1 MSLEDAED
9 EELDAEAEEV
19 AVAVALLSDSTSV
32 CVSIAVS
39 VWLVDSTVEL
49 SWVTEGTSLEVYTVS
64 VADDHEALSVALGN
78 LPRVEI
84 HQLCQRK
91 GRRTQSHKPETGT
104 SPRSPWQRSTKAGRF
119 HKPLERTAT
128 NASSPG

>member
-19 AVAVALLSDSTSV
+19 AVAVALLSDSTNV

-39 VWLVDSTVEL
+39 VWLADSTVEL
-49 SWVTEGTSLEVYTVS
+49 SWVTEETALEVS

-78 LPRVEI
+78 LLRVE
-84 HQLCQRK
+84 
-91 GRRTQSHKPETGT
+91 T
-104 SPRSPWQRSTKAGRF
+104 
-119 HKPLERTAT
+119 
-128 NASSPG
+128 